1 MQARHISLFGWG
13 GSKDGDFKAAHVG
26 IDSKASPAIDV
37 TTVESPRAFKAI
49 YSAADGSDLQS
60 QSPSPIE
67 PQILEDIQKTIAE
80 PHTGTFTDSIDP
92 NAPEQL
98 GYLYDVCGLDFGWGP
113 TSICQF
119 MLEHFHFTFG
129 LSWTAS
135 IVCIGLMIRGALF
148 PLNIVAASESAK
160 MRAIQPVMA
169 PLRSEYQE
177 AMKSGD
183 QTRAIAIGQQIRVLS
198 KESGASVTKMFLPIL
213 IQLPMGF
220 GAWRLLRNCGTLPVP
235 AFITESWLWTHDLTF
250 SDPTYITPFLAS
262 GILWLTLRNN
272 MKLNQ
277 AQGVSNQNFMSLM
290 ASVMPFLTFAFT
302 CFQPG
307 SVQLY
312 ILSSTSVALVSTRL
326 LANNA
331 FRSAVGLPPNVIP
344 NAQAPNVI
352 NVVGRDVSKSKNIQ
366 NTPVETASQ
375 RSKIDQ
381 YVDAGKGIM
390 GNFQKSWRGLMSDVS
405 GGTGTSKLTKA
416 QQEKIDE
423 FERNRKRAREQD
435 RRDRNERNTR

>member
-1 MQARHISLFGWG
+1 M
-13 GSKDGDFKAAHVG
+13 
-26 IDSKASPAIDV
+26 
-37 TTVESPRAFKAI
+37 
-49 YSAADGSDLQS
+49 
-60 QSPSPIE
+60 
-67 PQILEDIQKTIAE
+67 
-80 PHTGTFTDSIDP
+80 
-92 NAPEQL
+92 
-98 GYLYDVCGLDFGWGP
+98 
-113 TSICQF
+113 CQF

-135 IVCIGLMIRGALF
+135 IICIGLAIRGALF
-148 PLNIVAASESAK
+148 PLNIMGASEGAK

-169 PLRSEYQE
+169 PLRAQYQE

-183 QTRAIAIGQQIRVLS
+183 QARAMAIGQQIRLVS
-198 KESGASVTKMFLPIL
+198 KESGASVLKMFLPIM

-235 AFITESWLWTHDLTF
+235 AFVTESWLWTHDLSF
-250 SDPTYITPFLAS
+250 SDPTYLTPLLAS

-290 ASVMPFLTFAFT
+290 ASVMPVLTFAFT

-312 ILSSTSVALVSTRL
+312 ILSSTSIALISTRL

-331 FRSAVGLPPNVIP
+331 FRAMVGLPANITAR
-344 NAQAPNVI
+344 AQAPNVI
-352 NVVGRDVSKSKNIQ
+352 NVVGRDLSKSKGASNV
-366 NTPVETASQ
+366 PVETGPQ
-375 RSKIDQ
+375 RSVIDR
-381 YVDAGKGIM
+381 YVDKSKGVI
-390 GNFQKSWRGLMSDVS
+390 GGLQKSWQGLMSDVS
-405 GGTGTSKLTKA
+405 GGTSNSKLTQA
-416 QQEKIDE
+416 QQQKIDE

-435 RRDRNERNTR
+435 RRDRNERNRR